1 MLKRITLA
9 ATLLIAATTLM
20 AKAPASY
27 SGAWLLAKSESKN
40 LPRNYDIVKSARVMV
55 TQDEKT
61 FTINV
66 TIDAEGRP
74 EYKQSFLYPLDGT
87 SRTTESTIRTP
98 NGPLQVPTTLAAQV
112 KDGGVL
118 ELTETRIVSFD
129 PSNKVTVTSTE
140 LWTLSDEGKTLTI
153 HRKDQRPQG
162 LQEYDMVF
170 HRESISGQERQ

>member
-9 ATLLIAATTLM
+9 ATLLMITSTTLL

-27 SGAWLLAKSESKN
+27 GGTWLLAKSESRN

-55 TQDEKT
+55 RQSETT
-61 FTINV
+61 FSIDV

-74 EYKQSFLYPLDGT
+74 EYKQNFLYPLDGT

-98 NGPLQVPTTLAAQV
+98 KGPLQVPTTLAAQV
-112 KDGGVL
+112 KEDGVL
-118 ELTETRIVSFD
+118 ELTETRV
-129 PSNKVTVTSTE
+129 VTYDASSQVTFTSTE

-170 HRESISGQERQ
+170 HRE